1 MSGDRSRLPRRL
13 LERRDIGVCVG
24 AHGVRGEAA
33 GGEEREHH
41 GEHPAARAARE
52 AGARLSR
59 RGLAA
64 DQERDPCQRDR
75 RRAPVDP

>member
-1 MSGDRSRLPRRL
+1 MSGDRGRSRLPRRL
-13 LERRDIGVCVG
+13 LERRDIGVCAG

-52 AGARLSR
+52 AGARFSR
-59 RGLAA
+59 RGLPAN
-64 DQERDPCQRDR
+64 QKRDPGQRDR
-75 RRAPVDP
+75 